1 MLVQWALAQQ
11 VWLRNPLEVS
21 ALVLLAVVAVEV
33 AAERQLVEV
42 AAVLPLWARLVCPAQ
57 QAGPLLRAQQE
68 AA

>member
-1 MLVQWALAQQ
+1 MLVRWALAQQ

-42 AAVLPLWARLVCPAQ
+42 AAVLLLWARLVCLARQ
-57 QAGPLLRAQQE
+57 VALLLRVRHGAV
-68 AA
+68 